1 MAADR
6 ARRSVGRMAL
16 AVTSRASRRET
27 LSFRVALAVIA
38 VAVIDDAL
46 AHREPGTSAADHL
59 VSGLVPLAVAGVL
72 AWVYPRLRAGA
83 RASVAIVCGVLATVA
98 GVSDGLRHV
107 VVDQLS
113 GDDVTVIVAGVVGV
127 AMTSGGIALLWRS
140 RRREGRAW
148 ARRFALAVA
157 AALATFF
164 VVMPV
169 CLAIVATHK
178 ARSPVTATLGRD
190 ATLRAA
196 DGLSLAASYV
206 PSRNGA
212 AVIVFPGR
220 TPATLRHARL
230 LAAHGYGVLTLDR
243 RGEGES
249 EGELNLFGWNGEGD
263 LRAALDFLSRRADVE
278 RGRIAGLGLS
288 VGGELL
294 LQTAAHDARLR
305 AVVSEGAGVR
315 SLAEHLQTPGVGRVQ
330 RWGTNW
336 LAQTA
341 AVAVLSGT
349 APPPGLAGLVERI
362 GPRPV
367 LLIRAANGH
376 PDEHLNAVYAQ
387 RIGPSAETWIAP
399 GAHTRAQ
406 DADPLAYERRV
417 VDFLDRALRLGG
429 GGGGG
434 QVGGGERG
442 GEDGERG
449 GRGSV
454 VGGGWARDLVGCGRV
469 GSGLEQT

>member
-1 MAADR
+1 MA
-6 ARRSVGRMAL
+6 S

-38 VAVIDDAL
+38 VAVVDDAF
-46 AHREPGTSAADHL
+46 AHREPGTAAADHL
-59 VSGLVPLAVAGVL
+59 ISGLVPLAVAGVL

-83 RASVAIVCGVLATVA
+83 RASMAIVCGVLATVA

-107 VVDQLS
+107 VVDRLS
-113 GDDVTVIVAGVVGV
+113 GDDVTVILAGLVGV
-127 AMTSGGIALLWRS
+127 ALVTGGMALLWRS
-140 RRREGRAW
+140 RPREGRAW
-148 ARRFALAVA
+148 ARRPALAVA

-178 ARSPVTATLGRD
+178 ARSPVIATLGQD
-190 ATLRAA
+190 VTLRTA

-220 TPATLRHARL
+220 TLATLRHARVL
-230 LAAHGYGVLTLDR
+230 TEHGYGVLTLDR
-243 RGEGES
+243 RGEGNS
-249 EGELNLFGWNGEGD
+249 QGELNLFGWNGEDD
-263 LRAALDFLSRRADVE
+263 LRAALDFLARRLDVK

-294 LQTAAHDARLR
+294 LQTAAHDRRLR
-305 AVVSEGAGVR
+305 VVVSEGAGVR
-315 SLAEHLQTPGVGRVQ
+315 SLAEHLQTPGVGRLQ

-336 LAQTA
+336 LTQTA
-341 AVAVLSGT
+341 AVAVLSDT
-349 APPPGLAGLVERI
+349 VPPPELGGLVEHI

-367 LLIRAANGH
+367 LLVRAANGH
-376 PDEHLNAVYAQ
+376 PDELLNQVYAE
-387 RIGPSAETWIAP
+387 RIGASAESWVAP
-399 GAHTRAQ
+399 GGHTRAL

-417 VDFLDRALRLGG
+417 IGFLERSLRPRPGF
-429 GGGGG
+429 
-434 QVGGGERG
+434 
-442 GEDGERG
+442 
-449 GRGSV
+449 
-454 VGGGWARDLVGCGRV
+454 
-469 GSGLEQT
+469 